1 RQGRRVPR
9 DDPPPGPVERGSATA
24 ASLAEL
30 PLQVLSWNQIFQR
43 LNTAQIGFDVIHPAL
58 RLTTP
63 DPAQLGAFADG
74 AVLTFSIGVADLP
87 ELMFELKLNAIGVE
101 LRGAGSPQSANVWIT
116 HAGEW
121 DMKRRTDGS
130 VTAIS
135 LPPAPDVLAF
145 GAGDGTLPAS
155 LA

>member
-58 RLTTP
+58 SLTIT

-74 AVLTFSIGVADLP
+74 AVLTFTLGVAALP
-87 ELMFELKLNAIGVE
+87 ELMSELKLTAIGVE

-121 DMKRRTDGS
+121 SMKRRTDSS

-135 LPPAPDVLAF
+135 LRPPSDGLAF
-145 GAGDGTLPAS
+145 CAG
-155 LA
+155 